1 MANCLSCRRPVAV
14 ARATCLYCGAA
25 LPPEHLTAALAAA
38 AREQAPP
45 AARGAAADRSLV
57 VLDLADANPD
67 TLARALGMPR
77 YEAGLLA
84 KRGGLHLHRVLD
96 PAEAEAE
103 AERLGA
109 RGVTAV
115 LVPEAEAR
123 VRPLRATGGARGEGT
138 LTFRTEEGAA
148 ILRPGDVLLVV
159 RGPITREYQTSWE
172 RRRVDTARLEEGYR
186 VHVHRAREP
195 RPVEIDAA
203 NFELGLAGTG
213 SARLAL
219 DTWLANVAGD
229 APLDDAFRRLPP
241 ALGPAEPEP
250 KGALSA
256 AGSLGLA
263 SRRRQGAGDEGPL
276 VLDNV
281 EQFRFYSGWRAAV
294 ERRR

>member
-1 MANCLSCRRPVAV
+1 MANCLSCQRPVAV

-25 LPPEHLTAALAAA
+25 LPPEHLTVALAAA
-38 AREQAPP
+38 GREEAPSTARA
-45 AARGAAADRSLV
+45 AAADRSLV

-67 TLARALGMPR
+67 TLGRALGLPR

-84 KRGGLHLHRVLD
+84 KRGGLQLHRVLD

-123 VRPLRATGGARGEGT
+123 VRPLRATGGTRAEGT
-138 LTFRTEEGAA
+138 LTLRTEEGPVTV
-148 ILRPGDVLLVV
+148 RRGDVLLVV
-159 RGPITREYQTSWE
+159 QGPITREYQTSFK
-172 RRRVDTARLEEGYR
+172 RKRVDTARLEEGHR
-186 VHVHRAREP
+186 VHLHRTREP

-203 NFELGLAGTG
+203 NFEFGSTATR
-213 SARLAL
+213 SARLEL
-219 DTWLANVAGD
+219 DAWLGEIAGG
-229 APLDDAFRRLPP
+229 APRDDGFRRLPP

-263 SRRRQGAGDEGPL
+263 SRRRQDAGDEGSL